1 MNLKRLSRKF
11 NDSNNVV
18 ICDSDI
24 RGGEPVFR
32 GTRVP
37 LKSLFDYL
45 KAGETIDGFVCD
57 FPSISRN
64 KVIEALTQYQE
75 SFINRI

>member
-18 ICDSDI
+18 ICDSEI

-45 KAGETIDGFVCD
+45 AAGRTIDDFVNG
-57 FPSISRN
+57 FPSISRQ
-64 KVIEALTQYQE
+64 KVIDALRQYQQV
-75 SFINRI
+75 FINV